1 MRRHTRCALVTGVQ
15 TCALPIWRLGHPRR
29 MRMDVEVDRA
39 GQAYGAQD
47 IGQDVQTGLP
57 GFSINT
63 GGRPEKLLHERTTM
77 AGDRSWLAPCAAPT
91 ITPSERK
98 SVVSGTSGSVRVDLG
113 GRRRLKKKK

>member
-1 MRRHTRCALVTGVQ
+1 
-15 TCALPIWRLGHPRR
+15 

-63 GGRPEKLLHERTTM
+63 GGRPEKLLRERKTV
-77 AGDRSWLAPCAAPT
+77 AGDRSWRAPCAAPT
-91 ITPSERK
+91 ITPSTERIVPSQPSENPGK
-98 SVVSGTSGSVRVDLG
+98 LDSNIRCTASWPWVWPRCRPP
-113 GRRRLKKKK
+113 RRRARSA

>member
-1 MRRHTRCALVTGVQ
+1 
-15 TCALPIWRLGHPRR
+15 

-77 AGDRSWLAPCAAPT
+77 AGDRSWREPCAAPT
-91 ITPSERK
+91 ITPSTERIVPSQPSEQPCK
-98 SVVSGTSGSVRVDLG
+98 FASNIRFTASWPGVWPQCRRPSAHTTSRTSVV
-113 GRRRLKKKK
+113 

>member
-1 MRRHTRCALVTGVQ
+1 
-15 TCALPIWRLGHPRR
+15 

-77 AGDRSWLAPCAAPT
+77 AGDRSWRAPCSAPT
-91 ITPSERK
+91 ITPSTERIVPSQPDRK
-98 SVVSGTSGSVRVDLG
+98 SVVSGKSVSVRVDLG
-113 GRRRLKKKK
+113 GRRILKTNINET